1 MYKALTAVMEGVMH
15 GHVTQY
21 DILPP
26 EQCALR
32 SGRRGCLDA
41 LMVDSM
47 ITEDATLRR
56 RNLDVAWIDYR
67 KAFDHVPHR
76 WLSYAL
82 QVCKVPKNVQTCIEN
97 LQAQWRTVFTIRT
110 YTGVW

>member
-1 MYKALTAVMEGVMH
+1 
-15 GHVTQY
+15 
-21 DILPP
+21 
-26 EQCALR
+26 
-32 SGRRGCLDA
+32 
-41 LMVDSM
+41 MVDSM

-56 RNLDVAWIDYR
+56 RNLDVAWIDYQ

-82 QVCKVPKNVQTCIEN
+82 QVCKVPKNVQVCIQN

-110 YTGVW
+110 KTGILESGEVRTEGESSKGTVCPLCCSAFV